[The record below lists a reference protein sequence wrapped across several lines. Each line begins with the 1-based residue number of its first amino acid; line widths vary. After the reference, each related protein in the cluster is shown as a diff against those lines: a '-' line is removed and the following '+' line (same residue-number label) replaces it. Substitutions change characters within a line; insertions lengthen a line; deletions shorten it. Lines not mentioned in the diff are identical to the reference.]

1 MYQIGE
7 TVMIK
12 IPVSYQWFLGH
23 VLDSCGDTVKVKTLL
38 KIKNQDVFIVSG
50 SSIKKHYNRKD
61 AAMKGIPSLQKEL
74 LKVTRGM
81 K

>member
-12 IPVSYQWFLGH
+12 IPISSQWFLGH
-23 VLDSCGDTVKVKTLL
+23 VLDFCGETVKVKTLL
-38 KIKNQDVFIVSG
+38 KVKNQDIFVVSG
-50 SSIKKHYNRKD
+50 SSIKKRFQRENGQY
-61 AAMKGIPSLQKEL
+61 KGSQLLQKEL
-74 LKVTRGM
+74 LKVTRGI